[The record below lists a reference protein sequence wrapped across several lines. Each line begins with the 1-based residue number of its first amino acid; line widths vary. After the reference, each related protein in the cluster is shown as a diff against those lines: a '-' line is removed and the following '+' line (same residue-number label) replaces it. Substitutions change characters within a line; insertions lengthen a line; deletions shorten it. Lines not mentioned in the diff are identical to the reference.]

1 MKNKPRFVID
11 TNVLLVSISKKSQYH
26 WIFQGL
32 LSEKFEIAFTTEILT
47 EYEEII
53 SLKYSPAVA
62 RNVIRTLLLLPN
74 AVRTVVYYNWELIQ
88 HDKDDNKFVD
98 CAVATNADAII
109 TQDKHFAVL
118 KDTPFPSIIVMN
130 IFKLELFLK
139 ERNIQKS
146 TE

>member
-32 LSEKFEIAFTTEILT
+32 LSEKFEIAFTTEILA

-74 AVRTVVYYNWELIQ
+74 GVRTVVYYNWDLIQ

-98 CAVATNADAII
+98 CAVAANADAVI
-109 TQDKHFAVL
+109 THDKHFNIL
-118 KDTPFPSIIVMN
+118 KEVPFPPIIVMN
-130 IFKLELFLK
+130 IFELELFFK
-139 ERNIQKS
+139 ERNIQQS

>member
-32 LSEKFEIAFTTEILT
+32 LSEKFEIAFTTEILA

-74 AVRTVVYYNWELIQ
+74 ALRTVVYYNWELIQ

-109 TQDKHFAVL
+109 THDKHFNVL
-118 KDTPFPSIIVMN
+118 KDIPFPPIIVMN
-130 IFKLELFLK
+130 IFELELFLK
-139 ERNIQKS
+139 ERNIQ
-146 TE
+146 

>member
-32 LSEKFEIAFTTEILT
+32 LKQQFEIAFTTEILA

-74 AVRTVVYYNWELIQ
+74 AVRTVVYYNWNMIQ
-88 HDKDDNKFVD
+88 DDEDDNKFVD
-98 CAVATNADAII
+98 CAVSANADAVI
-109 TQDKHFAVL
+109 THDKHFNVL
-118 KDTPFPSIIVMN
+118 REVSFPSVNIMN
-130 IFKLELFLK
+130 IFELEVFLGK
-139 ERNIQKS
+139 RKIQ
-146 TE
+146 

>member
-1 MKNKPRFVID
+1 MD

-32 LSEKFEIAFTTEILT
+32 LSEKFEIAFTTEILA

-74 AVRTVVYYNWELIQ
+74 GVRTVVYYNWELIQ

-98 CAVATNADAII
+98 CAVSANADAVI
-109 TQDKHFAVL
+109 THDKHFNAL
-118 KDTPFPSIIVMN
+118 REISFPPVTIMSI
-130 IFKLELFLK
+130 FELELFLRK
-139 ERNIQKS
+139 QKVQ
-146 TE
+146 